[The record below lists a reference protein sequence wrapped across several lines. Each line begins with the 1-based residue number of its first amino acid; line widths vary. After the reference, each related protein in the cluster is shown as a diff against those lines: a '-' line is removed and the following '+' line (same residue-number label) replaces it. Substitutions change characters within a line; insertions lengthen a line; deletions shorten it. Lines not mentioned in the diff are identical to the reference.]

1 MNFILWPLGAE
12 NVNPCYCPL
21 GLVLYIQPVCGDAV
35 SFLNRFPNERET
47 EMPLHSFSP
56 KLVWRKLLWATRTG
70 RHRRLSSGQ
79 FIALNG
85 VGVGWFGGKMSI
97 NLTDLLFPLTKM
109 LFFTSLRLFSNITSS
124 ETPSATA
131 PLTFCTRHPALFVF
145 MAFYVTFV
153 H

>member
-1 MNFILWPLGAE
+1 MNSVLWPLGAE
-12 NVNPCYCPL
+12 NVHPCYCPL

-47 EMPLHSFSP
+47 EMSLHSFSP
-56 KLVWRKLLWATRTG
+56 ELVWRKLLWATRTG

-79 FIALNG
+79 FIALSA
-85 VGVGWFGGKMSI
+85 VGVGWFGLKMSI
-97 NLTDLLFPLTKM
+97 NLADLLFPLTKM
-109 LFFTSLRLFSNITSS
+109 FFTSCRLFSNITSS

-131 PLTFCTRHPALFVF
+131 LLTCCTHHPALFVF
-145 MAFYVTFV
+145 TAFYVTFV